1 MSNHQGDAV
10 NRQASQ
16 ASRVA
21 NDRAENDRINAEN
34 AAAARQAAQGNGR

>member
-16 ASRVA
+16 ASRTA
-21 NDRAENDRINAEN
+21 NDRIENDRINAEN
-34 AAAARQAAQGNGR
+34 AAEAARRAGRS